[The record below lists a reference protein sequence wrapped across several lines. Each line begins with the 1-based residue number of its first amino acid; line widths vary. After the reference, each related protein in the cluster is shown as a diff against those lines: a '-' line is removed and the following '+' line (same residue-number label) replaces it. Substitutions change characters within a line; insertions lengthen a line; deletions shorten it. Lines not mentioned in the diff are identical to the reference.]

1 MGRFSKELPMRA
13 EIQSIADDIEEA
25 LVLLR
30 RHL

>member
-1 MGRFSKELPMRA
+1 MIKEAAMRA
-13 EIQSIADDIEEA
+13 EAEKQVDSIEEA